1 MANPVDKLI
10 KQLAGQSRKV
20 SPAQLDHLVAGV
32 RTASFVTALLEVDEA
47 LWGGFWQFDV
57 ISAGYRL
64 PALELALLRA
74 TRLDYTWPDDTNSA
88 QFLADLQKAIQHP
101 QAGIWTLRWA
111 EEAWAVFA
119 AQLDQ
124 PWVTVGWYCATT
136 GHLHAGYRT
145 SLENL
150 HLLRLPALRPP
161 QFTNFSPVQPPN
173 LDWLGTTIEQYNLSE
188 PIDLATRLDIEIL
201 RWRLG
206 SV

>member
-10 KQLAGQSRKV
+10 KQLAGQSSKV
-20 SPAQLDHLVAGV
+20 SPAQLARLAASVGAAPFVA
-32 RTASFVTALLEVDEA
+32 ALHEVDTA

-74 TRLDYTWPDDTNSA
+74 TRLDHTWPSDISPA
-88 QFLADLQKAIQHP
+88 QFLADLHKAIQHP
-101 QAGIWTLRWA
+101 LAGIWTLRWA

-136 GHLHAGYRT
+136 GRLHTGYRT

-150 HLLRLPALRPP
+150 HLPGLPALRPP
-161 QFTNFSPVQPPN
+161 QVTNFSPVQLPD
-173 LDWLGTTIEQYNLSE
+173 LDWLRTSVEQYDLTE
-188 PIDLATRLDIEIL
+188 PIDLATRLDVEIL